1 MIRMS
6 FITPRT
12 MTLSA
17 ESKLKRNILW
27 FLLAALA
34 IAPLLPLS
42 NYVGLPHWDLIRW
55 IPFQDFSLSRN
66 KLTDV
71 LGNVLWF
78 TTFGYLLR
86 YQLNERFGPLRAIA
100 TIIVIAS
107 GISLSVEFFQV
118 FCHNRIPSMT
128 DVICNVFGAGI
139 GGYVAEKQRATA
151 ATRLAHYA
159 LVKNNDSQSL
169 P

>member
-1 MIRMS
+1 
-6 FITPRT
+6 

-17 ESKLKRNILW
+17 ESKLKRTVLW
-27 FLLAALA
+27 FLLVALA
-34 IAPLLPLS
+34 IAPLLPLN
-42 NYVGLPHWDLIRW
+42 NYVGHPHWDLIRW

-78 TTFGYLLR
+78 TMFGYLLR
-86 YQLNERFGPLRAIA
+86 YQLNEGFSSLRAIA
-100 TIIVIAS
+100 TITMIAS
-107 GISLSVEFFQV
+107 GVSLSVEFFQV

-139 GGYVAEKQRATA
+139 GGYVAERQRAIA

-159 LVKNNDSQSL
+159 MVKNNDSHTL